1 MEGRINEADIVKLEE
16 EIDQAIEAEDFQ
28 KLNELLDAREKL
40 LPTLSVEM
48 LKDIQ
53 KRDQQRKETLE
64 LKIKEFKESA
74 EQMESGKKYMNSY
87 IQNDNDE
94 NKGNI
99 INRLG

>member
-1 MEGRINEADIVKLEE
+1 MEDERNEIDIVKLEE

-28 KLNELLDAREKL
+28 KLNELLDKREKI

-48 LKDIQ
+48 LRGIKE
-53 KRDQQRKETLE
+53 RDEQRKAILE
-64 LKIKEFKESA
+64 LKMKEFKESA

-87 IQNDNDE
+87 IQNED
-94 NKGNI
+94 KGNI

>member
-16 EIDQAIEAEDFQ
+16 EIDQAIDAEDFQ
-28 KLNELLDAREKL
+28 KLNELLDERDKL

>member
-1 MEGRINEADIVKLEE
+1 MVGRINEADIVKLEE
-16 EIDQAIEAEDFQ
+16 EIDQAIDAEDFQ
-28 KLNELLDAREKL
+28 KLNELLDEREKL

>member
-53 KRDQQRKETLE
+53 KRDQQRKEALE
-64 LKIKEFKESA
+64 LKMKEFKESA
-74 EQMESGKKYMNSY
+74 EQMES
-87 IQNDNDE
+87 
-94 NKGNI
+94 
-99 INRLG
+99 